1 MEKAN
6 KYRIIDAN
14 NPRCGK
20 KFKGIPTAD
29 LGVIDLEEGEEFDMS
44 QVELIPE
51 KHAAYFGIYLGRLGL
66 FLFGREYI
74 KYHSLQFGLA
84 VDHIKHDDAYLD
96 IELKFLMFGIGIR
109 FTWLSR
115 QNYYGK

>member
-6 KYRIIDAN
+6 KYRIVDAKHPN
-14 NPRCGK
+14 YKK
-20 KFKGIPTAD
+20 KFKGMPTAN
-29 LGVIDLEEGEEFDMS
+29 LGVIDVKTGEEFDIS

-51 KHAAYFGIYLGRLGL
+51 KHAVYFGMYLGRLGL

-84 VDHIKHDDAYLD
+84 IDHIKHDDAYLD
-96 IELKFLMFGIGIR
+96 IELKFLMFGIGLR
-109 FTWLSR
+109 FTCLSKR
-115 QNYYGK
+115 NYYGK